1 MQKLLLYIIGS
12 ISFLAVLI
20 QGCVS
25 LPSDVIMPQWDTDLN
40 LPITTKSYNL
50 NDIIKSQN
58 YISIN
63 SQDSTYLISSDS
75 LGQNIAISQFL
86 QVNTESSTPSIPVL
100 AGGTTPIDAFIQFP
114 DGAKLSQAVISNG
127 IFKIVAHNNSPTDV
141 QLTINFPG
149 ITKGGN
155 PFPMTLKV
163 PASTDSITQIFN
175 FTGCIYMQPVN
186 QDPSYDGQL
195 WINASA
201 TSATG
206 HPIITFEAHISDFN
220 FTSMTGYLPTKSLGT
235 HSSSFALSLGDV
247 SKYRDKVVLK
257 TGSLS
262 LKGKYNSLTINPFIV
277 GVNNLH
283 LVGKRNDSQLTDTL
297 EFSNPLS
304 NSFTF
309 DASGNYSTVYNESN
323 SNITSFITFL
333 PDSIFVSAEY
343 IMNPDNNTAYKTV
356 RIDDTISFV
365 AKFTSKSVLS
375 IKQTTF
381 TDTVNINIDQDKRN
395 QIINGK
401 GAQLT
406 VDIQNAIP
414 LNSWVK
420 VILTDNA
427 YHPLLI
433 NGAAFAVT
441 KNNNGTDSVSI
452 AGAQTDGNGNYLNY
466 SASNTTIT
474 LDSVQIRQF
483 AQNAQHA
490 IVSITVETSHSNNV
504 PVIVHANDWIK
515 LNVFGRVTYRVK
527 KNN

>member
-1 MQKLLLYIIGS
+1 
-12 ISFLAVLI
+12 
-20 QGCVS
+20 
-25 LPSDVIMPQWDTDLN
+25 
-40 LPITTKSYNL
+40 
-50 NDIIKSQN
+50 
-58 YISIN
+58 
-63 SQDSTYLISSDS
+63 
-75 LGQNIAISQFL
+75 
-86 QVNTESSTPSIPVL
+86 
-100 AGGTTPIDAFIQFP
+100 
-114 DGAKLSQAVISNG
+114 
-127 IFKIVAHNNSPTDV
+127 
-141 QLTINFPG
+141 
-149 ITKGGN
+149 
-155 PFPMTLKV
+155 
-163 PASTDSITQIFN
+163 
-175 FTGCIYMQPVN
+175 
-186 QDPSYDGQL
+186 
-195 WINASA
+195 
-201 TSATG
+201 
-206 HPIITFEAHISDFN
+206 
-220 FTSMTGYLPTKSLGT
+220 MTGYLPTKSLGT